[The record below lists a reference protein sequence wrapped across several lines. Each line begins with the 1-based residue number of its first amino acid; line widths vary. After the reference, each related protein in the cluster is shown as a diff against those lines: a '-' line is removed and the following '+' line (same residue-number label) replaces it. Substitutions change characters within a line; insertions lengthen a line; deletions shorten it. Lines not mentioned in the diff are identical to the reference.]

1 MPGRWRTGA
10 SRSGAGLSWVAVE
23 NTHGLLV
30 VMAHPDDESM
40 GCGGLILRHSRAEV
54 PVNLICA
61 TRGEAGWMG
70 KPRGANKEDL
80 AQIRSG
86 ELEEAAAALAISG
99 VQLWDYPDGGVSGI
113 DPQELTQR
121 IWEQISKLHPK
132 AVVTWGPDGVYGH
145 PDHIAIG
152 ACTDSA
158 VNAMSEGDRPA
169 LYHLAVDQQLI
180 DFYGEALRLSGGVDH
195 ALPLVLADKI
205 DVVFDLDADEVMMKL
220 RAIDCHCSQLEEWRI
235 AIRENARLMQEGY
248 GHEPYVAI
256 SSRAAGATA
265 KGLLG
270 EFS

>member
-1 MPGRWRTGA
+1 M
-10 SRSGAGLSWVAVE
+10 E
-23 NTHGLLV
+23 NAHGLLV
-30 VMAHPDDESM
+30 VTAHPDDESM
-40 GCGGLILRHSRAEV
+40 GCGGLILRHSRAGV

-70 KPRGANKEDL
+70 KPRGAVKEDL
-80 AQIRSG
+80 AQIRAG

-99 VQLWDYPDGGVSGI
+99 VDLWEYPDGRVSGI
-113 DPQELTQR
+113 DQQELTQR
-121 IWEQISKLHPK
+121 IWEHISKLHPK
-132 AVVTWGPDGVYGH
+132 AVATFGPDGAYGH

-169 LYHLAVDQQLI
+169 LYHLAVDRQVI
-180 DFYGEALRLSGGVDH
+180 DFYREALRLSGDGGNE
-195 ALPLVLADKI
+195 LPLVLTEKI

-220 RAIDCHCSQLEEWRI
+220 RAIDCHRSQLEDWRI
-235 AIRENARLMQEGY
+235 AIRDNARLMQEGY
-248 GHEPYVAI
+248 GHEPYVAV
-256 SSRAAGATA
+256 SSRAGGPTA